1 MAKKDP
7 AASAALW
14 ASRTAAATQQY
25 TAGVQAVTTSP
36 GQLASQ
42 AAGLWASNT
51 AAAQQKF
58 ATATAR
64 VSLAEWQNAAVT
76 KGAPR
81 IASGV
86 QAASPKFQT
95 FLTALMQY
103 EYSGL
108 ASLPPRGDINANI
121 ARMNAWITYMH
132 NFQKPAGT

>member
-7 AASAALW
+7 TASAALW
-14 ASRTAAATQQY
+14 ASRTAAAVPQY
-25 TAGVQAVTTSP
+25 TAGVQSVTTSP

-42 AAGLWASNT
+42 KAAFWASQT

-58 ATATAR
+58 ANATQA
-64 VSLAEWQNAAVT
+64 VSLSAWQAAAVN

-86 QAASPKFQT
+86 TAATPKMT
-95 FLTALMQY
+95 AFLTALMNY
-103 EYSGL
+103 EYNGL
-108 ASLPPRGDINANI
+108 ASLPARGDINANI

-132 NFQKPAGT
+132 NFQKPPGT